1 MPNPAA
7 RAFAPNLVLG
17 AAVCL
22 AGTAAG
28 LWLPPGLAL
37 FLAGI
42 AVCRICWLEDNIH
55 EDLLRADRIPAGYR
69 AVRSRRRTL
78 FGTSGAA
85 PEDPVALAGLLRIQS
100 LAWSAFAW
108 GAASGALLA
117 SGLNG
122 AGLFAALALGLALR
136 AADYFAIA
144 QTLVAAGHPIPRRLL
159 AGDGPLRQLAVN
171 PRSRD

>member
-1 MPNPAA
+1 MPHSAA

-17 AAVCL
+17 SAVCL

-28 LWLPPGLAL
+28 LWLPAGLAL

-69 AVRSRRRTL
+69 ACRSRRRTFL
-78 FGTSGAA
+78 GGGDAA

-100 LAWSAFAW
+100 LAWATFAW
-108 GAASGALLA
+108 GTATGALLA
-117 SGLNG
+117 PGLNG
-122 AGLFAALALGLALR
+122 TALFAALTLALALR

-144 QTLVAAGHPIPRRLL
+144 QTLVAAGYPIPRRLL